1 VAAARL
7 AHLRRFGVAAV
18 ILLAVTRSK
27 IRAVCSPALLASG
40 AIGYGGSVVLQ
51 NSGIARTSV
60 SQAALLIGAVPVL
73 VAIMAAW
80 RNHAVARPMA
90 WAGFAVSLAG
100 VAMVAGGGGGGA
112 TVSGDG
118 LILASLLVSAGF
130 TVAQGSLLRGRDPVA
145 VTGVQ
150 FLGAALAVLP
160 VALSEGIPA
169 APGSTGTALAV
180 IGLAVVGTLAPFT
193 LFAYGQSKVAAE
205 VAGAFVNLEPV
216 VGAAAGAVVFGD
228 PASLGLIAGGAAILV
243 GIAMSSRQLF
253 RLRPDGGACPGR
265 PARGE
270 PPAGRSSMIYE
281 LEEVCGPAGKATA
294 RSASF
299 SRTASS
305 ADSEARKRRSASAPA
320 RDAWRSAVRP

>member
-1 VAAARL
+1 M
-7 AHLRRFGVAAV
+7 
-18 ILLAVTRSK
+18 T
-27 IRAVCSPALLASG
+27 
-40 AIGYGGSVVLQ
+40 
-51 NSGIARTSV
+51 
-60 SQAALLIGAVPVL
+60 
-73 VAIMAAW
+73 AW
-80 RNHAVARPMA
+80 RNHAVARPLA
-90 WAGFAVSLAG
+90 WAGFAVSLTG

-145 VTGVQ
+145 VTAVQ

-160 VALSEGIPA
+160 VALTSEGIPA
-169 APGSTGTALAV
+169 APSSAGAALAAL
-180 IGLAVVGTLAPFT
+180 GLAVVGTLAPFT

-253 RLRPDGGACPGR
+253 GPGR
-265 PARGE
+265 PR
-270 PPAGRSSMIYE
+270 R
-281 LEEVCGPAGKATA
+281 LT
-294 RSASF
+294 
-299 SRTASS
+299 RT
-305 ADSEARKRRSASAPA
+305 R
-320 RDAWRSAVRP
+320 